1 MSRPLAAAIDLG
13 STGIKSALLHDDG
26 ELHELQR
33 VAAPPLTGE
42 GGRREGDP
50 DHYLE
55 LADAVLAKTLEG
67 QPSGL
72 PLGVA
77 TQRSSFTIWDRRS
90 GKIRLP
96 LISWQ
101 DRRAAAWCDSHRDIE
116 EEVTRR
122 TGLPLSTHYAG
133 PKLASLRDDSFTAA
147 ALQTPGA
154 LFGTLESRLLWRW
167 SEGRV
172 HQTDLSVAARTLMVD
187 LGEGDWSSRLLDQFQ
202 VDRSLLPTIAATR
215 GRRIDTPHGARLD
228 TTISDQAAAALPV
241 LDPAHPTILINLGTG
256 AFVLRTATA
265 EERIAGYL
273 LAPLLRDENGTR
285 YCLEGT
291 INGAGPAV
299 DHFSREPIGWAG
311 GELDPD
317 AFALPDRAGLGSPFW
332 RPDLGLE
339 LSETAQSLPAGSK
352 RRVIMEGLLF
362 RLRGIVEELGRAE
375 RIVVSGGLT
384 RDPVVVP
391 GLAAVL
397 GRDVEQLEIEDS
409 GLLGCA
415 RLAAGLP
422 AYAAPRTRRVA
433 PSPDAAYLGEK
444 YGRWRAWLDTLLLR

>member
-26 ELHELQR
+26 ELHALRR
-33 VAAPPLTGE
+33 VAAPPLTGS
-42 GGRREGDP
+42 GGRREGDA

-55 LADAVLAKTLEG
+55 LADALLAKTLEG

-77 TQRSSFTIWDRRS
+77 TQRSSFTIWDRQS
-90 GKIRLP
+90 GKTRLP

-101 DRRAAAWCDSHRDIE
+101 DRRAAAWCDSHRPIE
-116 EEVTRR
+116 AEVTQR
-122 TGLPLSTHYAG
+122 TGLPLSAHYAG

-147 ALQTPGA
+147 ALQTAGA

-172 HQTDLSVAARTLMVD
+172 HETDLSVAARTLMVD
-187 LGEGDWSSRLLDQFQ
+187 LQQGDWSSHLLDQFE
-202 VDRSLLPTIAATR
+202 VPRALLPTIAATR
-215 GRRIDTPHGARLD
+215 GRHIKTPHGARLD

-241 LDPAHPTILINLGTG
+241 LDPAHPTMLINLGTG
-256 AFVLRTATA
+256 AFVLRTAA
-265 EERIAGYL
+265 ADERVAGYL
-273 LAPLLRDENGTR
+273 LAPLLRDPGGTR

-291 INGAGPAV
+291 VNGAGPAV
-299 DHFSREPIGWAG
+299 DHFSQELIGWAG
-311 GELDPD
+311 GERYPE

-339 LSETAQSLPAGSK
+339 LSDAARGLPEVTQ
-352 RRVIMEGLLF
+352 RRVVMEGLLF
-362 RLRGIVEELGRAE
+362 RLRGIVEELGNTE
-375 RIVVSGGLT
+375 RVVVSGGLT
-384 RDPVVVP
+384 RDPAVVP

-397 GRDVEQLEIEDS
+397 GRPVELLEIEDS
-409 GLLGCA
+409 GLVGCA

-422 AYAAPRTRRVA
+422 AYAAPRTRSVE

-444 YGRWRAWLDTLLLR
+444 YAHWRAWLDTLLLR